1 MAHRTFGGI
10 PVKAA
15 SAIANW
21 VPVTFLPP
29 GSALSETVVRAGSVN
44 DFPLAMTQATVASPG
59 DPVQLGRPGEV
70 TKAIAGA
77 SLGAGAI
84 VAVGSTNGILIP
96 LLPSGL
102 STALGSAVGAAGL
115 RWSVG
120 VALKNAAA
128 GDIFPVYLKP
138 DQIV

>member
-1 MAHRTFGGI
+1 MAHRTYGGI

-15 SAIANW
+15 SQINQW
-21 VPVTFLPP
+21 VPVSFLPA
-29 GSALSETVVRAGSVN
+29 GSALSETVYRTGSLGEFSVG
-44 DFPLAMTQATVASPG
+44 LAFATVASPG
-59 DPVQLGRPGEV
+59 DPVTLIHMGEV
-70 TKAIAGA
+70 GKGIAGA

-96 LLPSGL
+96 QIPSGL

-120 VALKNAAA
+120 IALKNAAA
-128 GDIFPVYLKP
+128 GDIFPVYVKP
-138 DQIV
+138 DQII